1 MFLLNFFYYVY
12 LVTSYSGVSFHA
24 LFEQILL
31 HWFVLKDKDVL
42 SRWYKASLKMHSLIN
57 IGQNLP

>member
-1 MFLLNFFYYVY
+1 MYIVY

-24 LFEQILL
+24 LFEQKLL